1 MAIKQDDAC
10 RIDNRIYLAM
20 FSVDFIGVSNT
31 LAMMS
36 RILYCI
42 FQVNIYRLDSRSI
55 SFTSSWSGGTQ
66 PYPPSSLHLS
76 FILPPP
82 FPTHR
87 HVFMSS
93 TARYQR
99 IEPYETASTISS
111 IQGSSSIFTS
121 TQDNITNYLEDQ
133 RPLLSSAATSITTQP
148 DEIEGC
154 EINDLAVASPMS
166 CSINLLNTILGTG
179 LLAMVRDDQVLHL
192 VHTN

>member
-1 MAIKQDDAC
+1 
-10 RIDNRIYLAM
+10 
-20 FSVDFIGVSNT
+20 
-31 LAMMS
+31 
-36 RILYCI
+36 
-42 FQVNIYRLDSRSI
+42 
-55 SFTSSWSGGTQ
+55 
-66 PYPPSSLHLS
+66 
-76 FILPPP
+76 
-82 FPTHR
+82 
-87 HVFMSS
+87 MSS

-179 LLAMVRDDQVLHL
+179 LLAMVSDDQVPHL